1 MPKNRLMYLGI
12 ILIVAGVSL
21 WGGAELSRR
30 TEWMVPYIIQSPSTL
45 ALRWR
50 SVGRQFATLEAR
62 SC

>member
-30 TEWMVPYIIQSPSTL
+30 TEWMVPYIGGAGIL
-45 ALRWR
+45 LLMLGVALELWSSRAVTNR
-50 SVGRQFATLEAR
+50 
-62 SC
+62 